1 MSGCGG
7 LALASGAMSSFLP
20 LHLIVHDSCA
30 VVWLLMDDQVCE
42 GGGNLLGVDVFIWGY
57 VNWFWNAQ
65 ATQSCW
71 KCEEVSFLLA
81 DVASSHECWDEV
93 EIDGLF
99 EGL

>member
-7 LALASGAMSSFLP
+7 LALASGAMSYFLP

-30 VVWLLMDDQVCE
+30 VVWLLMDDQVSE
-42 GGGNLLGVDVFIWGY
+42 GGCNLLRVDVFIWGY

-81 DVASSHECWDEV
+81 DIVSSHECWDEV